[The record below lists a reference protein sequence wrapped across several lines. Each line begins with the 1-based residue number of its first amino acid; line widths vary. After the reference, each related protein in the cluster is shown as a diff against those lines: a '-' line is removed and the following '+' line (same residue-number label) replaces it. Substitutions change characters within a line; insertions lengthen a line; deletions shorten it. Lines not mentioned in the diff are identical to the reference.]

1 MIYQDTWI
9 NGKCVEK
16 GQRDC
21 ENRYSVIKPH
31 FAKYGHGFSV
41 LDIGANMCYFGLRL
55 IEDFN
60 CTVMAFEFNSFD
72 LRMKNV
78 MANKT
83 NRLMLLKRKL
93 SISDIKILSNSCHFD
108 FVIMMSVL
116 HHLPG
121 NSTEWINEVR
131 KIGSNT
137 IIEFALDD
145 SDRVLIRKDYKIPE
159 DGKVIGYGD
168 SHLMNNFKRPIILLK
183 ND

>member
-9 NGKCVEK
+9 NGQCVGK

-21 ENRYSVIKPH
+21 TNRYEIIKPT
-31 FAKYGHGFSV
+31 FVKHGSRFSV

-78 MANKT
+78 QANKT
-83 NRLMLLKRKL
+83 DRLILLKRKL
-93 SISDIKILSNSCHFD
+93 TVKDIFILSNSCHFD
-108 FVIMMSVL
+108 FVLMMSVL

-121 NSTEWINEVR
+121 NSTEWINAVR
-131 KIGSNT
+131 KIGDNI
-137 IIEFALDD
+137 IIEFALED
-145 SDRVLIRKDYKIPE
+145 STRPEIRKDYKIPE
-159 DGKVIGYGD
+159 DAKIIGYGD
-168 SHLMNNFKRPIILLK
+168 SHLKKDFKRPIILLQ
-183 ND
+183 